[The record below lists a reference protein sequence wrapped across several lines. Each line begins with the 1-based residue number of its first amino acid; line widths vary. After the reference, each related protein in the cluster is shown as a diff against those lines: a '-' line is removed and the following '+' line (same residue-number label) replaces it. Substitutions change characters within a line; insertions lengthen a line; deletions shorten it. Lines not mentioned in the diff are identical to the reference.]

1 MAAAPGSGS
10 ESPFERALRGEPV
23 FDELLAQELPRL
35 RAFVRAHL
43 SPQLRL
49 RESSSDLVQSVCHS
63 LLVEKDHFE
72 FRGEAQ
78 FRAWLFTIA
87 SHKIAEKLRYHMRDR
102 RDMRRDEGLDHGT
115 ATAILSAYQT
125 NTTPSQIVESREQ
138 VAKLEQAIDL
148 LEPDHREVVT
158 LVRLAGLPYAEVAQI
173 IGRTPE
179 ATRMLLGRALIKLA
193 AALRQVGLRDDTTP
207 PA

>member
-1 MAAAPGSGS
+1 M
-10 ESPFERALRGEPV
+10 RGEPV
-23 FDELLAQELPRL
+23 FDELLAEELPRL

-49 RESSSDLVQSVCHS
+49 RESSSDLVQSVCRS
-63 LLVEKDHFE
+63 LLIEKDHFE

-87 SHKIAEKLRYHMRDR
+87 RHKIAEKLRFHMREM
-102 RDMRRDEGLDHGT
+102 RDMRRDEGLDPSS

-125 NTTPSQIVESREQ
+125 TTTPSHVAEAREQ

-158 LVRLAGLPYAEVAQI
+158 LVRLAGLPYAEAAEV
-173 IGRTPE
+173 IGRTAE
-179 ATRMLLGRALIKLA
+179 ATRMLLGRALIRLA
-193 AALRQVGLRDDTTP
+193 AALRQVGLSGDTQP
-207 PA
+207 PS

>member
-1 MAAAPGSGS
+1 M
-10 ESPFERALRGEPV
+10 RGEPV
-23 FDELLAQELPRL
+23 FDELLAEELPRL

-49 RESSSDLVQSVCHS
+49 RESSSDLVQSVCRS
-63 LLVEKDHFE
+63 LLVEKENFE

-87 SHKIAEKLRYHMRDR
+87 RHKIAEKLRFHMRDMRDIR
-102 RDMRRDEGLDHGT
+102 REQGLDRDLDHNS

-125 NTTPSQIVESREQ
+125 TTTPSHVAEAREQ

-158 LVRLAGLPYAEVAQI
+158 LVRLAGLPYTEAAEV

-193 AALRQVGLRDDTTP
+193 AALRQVGLSGDTTP
-207 PA
+207 PS